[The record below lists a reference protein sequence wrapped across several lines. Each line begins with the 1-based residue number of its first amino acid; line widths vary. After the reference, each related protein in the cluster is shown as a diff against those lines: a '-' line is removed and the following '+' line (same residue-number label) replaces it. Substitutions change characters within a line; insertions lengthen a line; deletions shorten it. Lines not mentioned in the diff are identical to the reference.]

1 MSTVLVVDD
10 RALNREFLSTLL
22 RYVGYRVLE
31 AVDGADALEVVRRE
45 RPDMVISDVLM
56 PTMDGVEFANAVH
69 ADEAIAATPIIFYT
83 ATYRLDEARSLAAS
97 CGVQTVL
104 SKPAEP
110 QAILDA
116 VQACLGVSPP
126 GALPP
131 ARQKAEA
138 AAVASLGRPL
148 PPYLT
153 ELVSLQQR
161 LHHAFDEG
169 FELIG
174 QEGSL
179 RVSSDRLVQAY
190 SVVQSLSLRLAA
202 LLEFGLELSAERDPD
217 RLLRVV
223 CGAGQNVLNA
233 RHAGICIDVE
243 HRRPWRF
250 VSRGLDDA
258 EAAAVA
264 ASLEPSAGLLGRV
277 LRERRPRRVSGL
289 AGGNAAA
296 GLPVAHPPVDTL
308 LVVPLLT
315 AWGASG
321 WLYVANKLGDGA
333 FNEDDEQFAV
343 TLAAQLA
350 PAYENLMLYDE
361 VQQYAAQ
368 LESEIVERKFAAAKL
383 AESEL
388 RFRQL
393 AENIDE
399 VFFLIA
405 PAKNRLLYLSP
416 GYKRIW
422 GRSRSRVYA
431 SLESWIDDV
440 HPDDRARAAR
450 EMTLAQPPGQFDSE
464 FRIIRP
470 DGAVRW
476 VRARGFPILGPAG
489 ELQRVAGVAADIT
502 ERHEHEHRIARLS
515 RIYAVLSGINSA
527 IVRIRD
533 ADELMHEACRIA
545 VEEGVFRLAWIGE
558 IDPSTLEGRVVAW
571 YGGADELLRSV
582 QFSADPESPQRDR
595 PSSRALRERRPVICN
610 DLVNDPLVAPLK
622 EALTRAGC
630 RSLAAFPIIVDGAAD
645 AVLVLCSTDTGFFDE
660 QELKLLRELAGDIAF
675 GLQYIEKEES
685 LNYLA
690 YYDALTG
697 LANSALFHDRLGQFL
712 SSARAARERVAVM
725 LIDIERFTQVN
736 SSFGR
741 QVGDALLRLVA
752 ERLSQALDEPFS
764 LARISADMFAIA
776 VGGLQRMA
784 DVALILHDQVLR
796 ALELPFSVEGAE
808 LQLTAK
814 AGVAL
819 FPSDGDDAGT
829 LFRNAE
835 AALKQAQATGERF
848 LYYARQMNAQVAEKL
863 ALEVRL
869 RKAIERDQFV
879 LYYQPKLDARDGSLV
894 GLEALARWDD
904 PERGLMGPA
913 HFIPL
918 LEETGLILEMGGWAL
933 RQALSD
939 HRTWQQAGLKPPRI
953 AVNVSA
959 IQLHRPDFAD
969 TVLAAIADSGADP
982 DALELEITE
991 SLIMQDIEAGTRS
1004 LQRLRE
1010 AGVCIAI
1017 DDFGTGYSS
1026 LRYLAKLPL
1035 DALKID
1041 RAFVITMLDDP
1052 SSMAIVAMVISLAH
1066 ALKLKVV
1073 AEGVDADA
1081 QAAALRRMGCDEMQG
1096 YLFSTPVAAET
1107 TRRQLTGELSLI
1119 PATPAG
1125 QTSC

>member
-1 MSTVLVVDD
+1 VSTVLVVDD
-10 RALNREFLSTLL
+10 RALNREFLATLL
-22 RYVGYRVLE
+22 RYVGYRVIE
-31 AVDGADALEVVRRE
+31 AVDGADALELVRRE

-56 PTMDGVEFANAVH
+56 PTMDGVAFANAVH
-69 ADEAIAATPIIFYT
+69 ADPALAATPIIFYT
-83 ATYRLDEARSLAAS
+83 ATYRLDEAQQLARS
-97 CGVQTVL
+97 CGVEVVL

-116 VQACLGVSPP
+116 VKTCLGSSPP
-126 GALPP
+126 GDLPSP
-131 ARQKAEA
+131 REAERKIEA
-138 AAVASLGRPL
+138 AIGRPL
-148 PPYLT
+148 PPYLHD
-153 ELVSLQQR
+153 LVGLQQR
-161 LHHAFDEG
+161 LHAAFEQG

-174 QEGSL
+174 HDGTL
-179 RVSSDRLVQAY
+179 RASSDRLVQAY

-217 RLLRVV
+217 RLLRLV
-223 CGAGQNVLNA
+223 CGAGQNVLSA
-233 RHAGICIDVE
+233 HQAGICIDID

-250 VSRGLDDA
+250 VSRGLGDDEVLA
-258 EAAAVA
+258 MQAT
-264 ASLEPSAGLLGRV
+264 LEPGAGLLGRV
-277 LRERRPRRVSGL
+277 FREGRPRRL
-289 AGGNAAA
+289 AAPAGSNQSL
-296 GLPVAHPPVDTL
+296 GLPAAHPPVDTL
-308 LVVPLLT
+308 LAVPLMT
-315 AWGASG
+315 GHGASG
-321 WLYVANKLGDGA
+321 WLYLANKVGGGE

-368 LESEIVERKFAAAKL
+368 LESEIVERKFAAARL
-383 AESEL
+383 SESEL

-393 AENIDE
+393 AENINE

-416 GYKRIW
+416 GYKKIW
-422 GRSRSRVYA
+422 GRSRTRLYA
-431 SLESWIDDV
+431 NLDSWTDDL
-440 HPDDRARAAR
+440 HPDDRVRAIR
-450 EMTLAQPPGQFDSE
+450 EMTLAQPPGQFDAE
-464 FRIIRP
+464 FRILRP
-470 DGAVRW
+470 DGALRW

-489 ELQRVAGVAADIT
+489 ELQRIAGVAADIT
-502 ERHEHEHRIARLS
+502 ERHEHEERIARLS

-533 ADELMHEACRIA
+533 ADELMQEACRIA
-545 VEEGVFRLAWIGE
+545 VEDGVFRLAWLGV
-558 IDPSTLEGRVVAW
+558 IDPQTLEGQVTASH
-571 YGGADELLRSV
+571 GASEELLRSLR
-582 QFSADPESPQRDR
+582 FSADPDSPSRER
-595 PSSRALRERRPVICN
+595 PSSRAVRERRVVICN
-610 DLVNDPLVAPLK
+610 DITNDPTMAALK
-622 EALTRAGC
+622 PELLQAGC
-630 RSLAAFPIIVDGAAD
+630 RAVAAFPLIVEGRAK
-645 AVLVLCSTDTGFFDE
+645 AVLVLCAHEVGFFDE

-675 GLQYIEKEES
+675 GLQYIEKEEN

-690 YYDALTG
+690 YYDPLTG
-697 LANSALFHDRLGQFL
+697 LANDVLFHDRLGQFL
-712 SSARAARERVAVM
+712 NSARAAGERVAVI
-725 LIDIERFTQVN
+725 LIDLERFTRIN
-736 SSFGR
+736 STFGR
-741 QVGDALLRLVA
+741 QVGDALLQLVA
-752 ERLSQALDEPFS
+752 ERLGHALDEPYS

-796 ALELPFSVEGAE
+796 ALELPFVVDTAE
-808 LQLTAK
+808 LQLSAK

-819 FPSDGDDAGT
+819 FPSDGDDANT

-869 RKAIERDQFV
+869 RKAIEREQFV

-918 LEETGLILEMGGWAL
+918 LEETGLILEMGSWAL

-939 HRTWQQAGLKPPRI
+939 HRHWQLAGLKPPRI

-969 TVLAAIADSGADP
+969 TVLAAIADSGADA

-991 SLIMQDIEAGTRS
+991 SLIMQDIETGTRS
-1004 LQRLRE
+1004 LQRLRD

-1041 RAFVITMLDDP
+1041 RAFVITMLEDP

-1073 AEGVDADA
+1073 AEGVDAES

-1107 TRRQLTGELSLI
+1107 TRRQLSGELSLI
-1119 PATPAG
+1119 PATAAG
-1125 QTSC
+1125 ASSC